1 MVELKW
7 GESSPPGKPLWV
19 YKTGLL
25 MFKWKGLY
33 LHSDMLSNGGG
44 KKENDSLSGQHSG
57 EENSLSKP

>member
-1 MVELKW
+1 MTKKTGKEAGRAFDGGIEG

-25 MFKWKGLY
+25 IFKWQSLY

-44 KKENDSLSGQHSG
+44 KKRNIRS
-57 EENSLSKP
+57 